1 MAHSN
6 RVSNRRHTRQ
16 ALKSALSLPRD
27 KGRAIANDRAWSNVK
42 FGASVSNLSVSP
54 LAPVLIT
61 KISDATTQHC
71 CWLMGSGVRIKTK
84 HILVRVVMLAS
95 EERNGPLRFLPTRG
109 AAVTGFPAF
118 GKVRYLGY
126 CTSPCL
132 TKKVRNTE
140 TTISPAGRSDC
151 ANKIPAV
158 SLCCLIRLYVP
169 STSNVRPAIV
179 ALEPSL
185 ATTPATPAGL
195 HSGSWVLRPSSRSYP
210 ARSQVPEQAEVGTYP

>member
-1 MAHSN
+1 M
-6 RVSNRRHTRQ
+6 T
-16 ALKSALSLPRD
+16 
-27 KGRAIANDRAWSNVK
+27 GR
-42 FGASVSNLSVSP
+42 GATSS
-54 LAPVLIT
+54 LAPPLVTYPFRPSPQLLIT